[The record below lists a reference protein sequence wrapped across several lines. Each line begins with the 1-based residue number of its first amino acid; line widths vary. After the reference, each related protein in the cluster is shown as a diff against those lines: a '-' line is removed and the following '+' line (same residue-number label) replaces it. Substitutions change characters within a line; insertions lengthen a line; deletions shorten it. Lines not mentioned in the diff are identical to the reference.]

1 MSINSNAAFVVAV
14 EKGLLSGQ
22 RVKVPNG
29 LKTAKPIVVLSE
41 EPMPRSLRLAVM

>member
-22 RVKVPNG
+22 RVKVHYTGWLYDP
-29 LKTAKPIVVLSE
+29 
-41 EPMPRSLRLAVM
+41 LAVM